1 MNGLLSGQH
10 DTLFGMHRTLLR
22 MERST
27 ELGEPNPVRGILV
40 RPWRHRADHSRIPD
54 LYAKGFGSDPW
65 HSDWDDFAEFD
76 PKGVFVAESEEGAGV
91 GFSICFR
98 REDLGYI
105 SVVAVVPEYRRR
117 GIASAL
123 VVTAA
128 QYLASQGLGRVRID
142 AYADAPAAVAT
153 YRSLGFEVYETIV
166 DTEADPPGAAE
177 E

>member
-1 MNGLLSGQH
+1 M
-10 DTLFGMHRTLLR
+10 DRTLLR

-27 ELGEPNPVRGILV
+27 ELGDAKPVWGIHV
-40 RPWRHRADHSRIPD
+40 RPWRRRDDHSRIRR
-54 LYAKGFGSDPW
+54 LYAEGFGSDPW
-65 HSDWDDFAEFD
+65 PSDWDDFAEFD
-76 PKGVFVAESEEGAGV
+76 PEGVFVAASIEGAGV

-98 REDLGYI
+98 REDHGYI

-123 VVTAA
+123 VSAA
-128 QYLASQGLGRVRID
+128 VQYLASQRLGRVRID

-153 YRSLGFEVYETIV
+153 YRSLGFEVYETII
-166 DTEADPPGAAE
+166 DREADPPGAAE